1 MNVANLYDR
10 LNERERVS
18 ALVLALVRGDD
29 LETQRL
35 NATAPRRTEQRRH
48 HFDRVK
54 AVWSV
59 AATVRIE
66 MLATLADLWHSQS
79 RLAWATDNAEANGE
93 GSADINRDAQL
104 WRAFVDVCCWKL
116 SQQQA
121 AWRIVAERLGIAP
134 EFLDTFGDCIAL
146 KLTEARMHDNTPT
159 ADAVRER
166 LSEFSELGETIKLA
180 TSDSI
185 AAGWWGMI
193 VALSD

>member
-1 MNVANLYDR
+1 MSVANLYGR
-10 LNERERVS
+10 LTERERVS

-29 LETQRL
+29 LESQRL
-35 NATAPRRTEQRRH
+35 NATAPRRTEQRWH

-54 AVWSV
+54 AVWAV

-66 MLATLADLWHSQS
+66 MLATLADLWHGQA
-79 RLAWATDNAEANGE
+79 RLAWATDNAEADGE
-93 GSADINRDAQL
+93 TSEDINRDGRL

-121 AWRIVAERLGIAP
+121 AWRIVAERLGIAA

-146 KLTEARMHDNTPT
+146 KLTEDRLGDNAPT

-166 LSEFSELGETIKLA
+166 LLEFSEHGETIKLA
-180 TSDSI
+180 TADSI
-185 AAGWWGMI
+185 AAGWWGMF